1 MDFKDLTVF
10 LVLAETLHYGQTAK
24 RCHTSASTISRV
36 VQRLEEELSQR
47 LFERDRREV
56 RLTQAGIEFGEFS
69 QRTLE
74 QFQQFKRQLH
84 TPASEL
90 MGELSLYCSV
100 TASYSFLSDLLG
112 AFRERHP
119 KVDIRLRTGDAALA
133 VDMAL
138 SGEVDIAIAARPD
151 QLPAR
156 LAFKPLLQVP
166 LSFIAP
172 SQSGPISEALNE
184 REVDWQNIPMI
195 LSETGLARTR
205 VTRWFKHMALKP
217 DVYAQVSGNEA
228 IVAMV
233 ALGFGVGVVP
243 DLVLS
248 SSPMSENVKQLQVSP
263 ELEPFSVGLCVVNQ
277 HLSNSLVQA
286 FWQVSE
292 DWLKSRG

>member
-1 MDFKDLTVF
+1 MDFKDLNVF
-10 LVLAETLHYGQTAK
+10 LVLSETLHYGQAAQ

-36 VQRLEEELSQR
+36 VQRLEGELSQR
-47 LFERDRREV
+47 LFERDRRDV
-56 RLTQAGIEFGEFS
+56 RLTKAGIEFGEFS
-69 QRTLE
+69 KRTLE
-74 QFQQFKRQLH
+74 QYQQFKRQLQ

-90 MGELSLYCSV
+90 TGELSLYCSV
-100 TASYSFLSDLLG
+100 TASYSFLSDLLA

-119 KVDIRLRTGDAALA
+119 KVDIRLRTGDAAQA
-133 VDMAL
+133 VDIAL

-156 LAFKPLLQVP
+156 LAFKPILQVP

-172 SQSGPISEALNE
+172 TQSGPINEALNKK
-184 REVDWQNIPMI
+184 EVDWQTIPMI

-205 VTRWFKHMALKP
+205 VTRWFKHMSLKP

-243 DLVLS
+243 ELVLS
-248 SSPMSENVKQLQVSP
+248 NSPMSENVRQIQVSP
-263 ELEPFSVGLCVVNQ
+263 ELEPFSVGLCVVSQ
-277 HLSNSLVQA
+277 HLANDLVQA

-292 DWLKSRG
+292 DWLKSSP

>member
-56 RLTQAGIEFGEFS
+56 RLTQAGTEFVEFS

-112 AFRERHP
+112 VFRERHP
-119 KVDIRLRTGDAALA
+119 KVDIRLRTGDAAQA

-205 VTRWFKHMALKP
+205 VTRWFKHLALKP

-248 SSPMSENVKQLQVSP
+248 NSPMSENVRQLQVSP

-277 HLSNSLVQA
+277 HLSNALVQA

-292 DWLKSRG
+292 DWLKSTG